1 MLERVLIAGSGGQG
15 VVLIGRLF
23 ANVALETI
31 SHVTFFPS
39 YGAEVRG
46 GTSSCQVIL
55 SSREIAS
62 PLSDELDSVML
73 MNQQSLE
80 RFASTLNGRAL
91 VLVNT
96 SLCRPSEGAQYSGIP
111 ATELAN
117 AQGDDRVANFIMLGA
132 YVARRR
138 VIAPSAIRDSIRQ
151 LMMKK
156 GNHTVE
162 SNIKAFNTGLEY
174 SR

>member
-15 VVLIGRLF
+15 VVLIGRLL

-31 SHVTFFPS
+31 QHVTFFPS

-55 SSREIAS
+55 SSREIAT
-62 PLSDELDSVML
+62 PLSDEVDSLIL
-73 MNQQSLE
+73 MNQQSME
-80 RFASTLNGRAL
+80 RFASSITSRAL
-91 VLVNT
+91 AVVNT
-96 SLCRPSEGAQYSGIP
+96 SLCHPAPGTQCSGIP

-117 AQGDDRVANFIMLGA
+117 KLGDARVANFIILGA

-138 VIAPSAIRDSIRQ
+138 IIAPSAIRDSIRQ
-151 LMMKK
+151 LLQKK
-156 GNHTVE
+156 GAKVVDC
-162 SNIKAFNTGLEY
+162 NIRAFNCGLEY
-174 SR
+174 NG

>member
-15 VVLIGRLF
+15 VVLIGRLL
-23 ANVALETI
+23 ANVAIETI
-31 SHVTFFPS
+31 QHVTFFPS

-62 PLSDELDSVML
+62 PLSDELDSLIL
-73 MNQQSLE
+73 MNQQSVD
-80 RFASTLNGRAL
+80 RFAANASGRAL

-96 SLCRPSEGAQYSGIP
+96 SLCKIPQGSSWAGIP

-117 AQGDDRVANFIMLGA
+117 NLGDDRVANFIILGA
-132 YVARRR
+132 YIARRR
-138 VIAPSAIRDSIRQ
+138 IIAPSAIRESIRQ
-151 LMMKK
+151 LMQKK
-156 GNHTVE
+156 GVKVVE
-162 SNIKAFNTGLEY
+162 CNIRAFNCGLEHQG
-174 SR
+174 

>member
-15 VVLIGRLF
+15 VVLIGRLL

-31 SHVTFFPS
+31 QHITFFPS

-62 PLSDELDSVML
+62 PLSDEPDSLIV
-73 MNQQSLE
+73 MNQQSLQ
-80 RFASTLNGRAL
+80 RFAPQIRNEAL
-91 VLVNT
+91 VVVNN
-96 SLCRPSEGAQYSGIP
+96 SLCRPDPGTPCFGIP
-111 ATELAN
+111 ASALAN
-117 AQGDDRVANFIMLGA
+117 KLGDDRVANFIMLGA

-138 VIAPSAIRDSIRQ
+138 IIAPSAIRDGIRQ
-151 LMMKK
+151 LLLKK
-156 GNHTVE
+156 GPSVVDC
-162 SNIKAFNTGLEY
+162 NIKAFNCGLDY
-174 SR
+174 QA